1 MIFILIQIF
10 SFYHFLNLIKIFVEQ
25 YYSPKRLIKCQINYL
40 FDKKIK
46 YLVNTIFYL
55 GFILIFYFFQNDF
68 FLLIFLLINY
78 LFIIKI
84 NLKNYHFTRRN
95 LFLLVLSSAFNIIST
110 YFLVYKVNLFVC
122 VIFLII
128 INEFSFYLAFYCL
141 LPIELLIRNHFIKKA
156 HHKVLKNK
164 YIVIGITGSFG
175 KTTTKN
181 FIYSFLKTKY
191 LVSKQ
196 DHNYNTLM
204 GLAKY
209 INNEVKDEDQ
219 ILLVEL
225 GVDEKNTMKNFKKLF
240 SLDFAI
246 VNSIGEMHLSTFKS
260 LENIVQEK
268 LSIRFLLKENGKLFL
283 NQEIENQFA
292 QYLNYP
298 YQTYSLN
305 EIDYQG
311 ECFYKIK
318 YYDQIIQT
326 NLITKFQLQSL
337 VIALKIAKIL
347 NLNDYEILFS
357 LNNIIIPS
365 RRLQIRKK
373 NNLLLIDNSYNANY
387 LGIKE
392 VINNLL
398 FLKKKIIVLT
408 GGLIELGDKYLEYNN
423 LLSYELNKC
432 EKVILI
438 TKNNQHPLIKT
449 IFKNKLILKENI
461 REGYNYINSLDGEY
475 IVLLLAKGSDIYLK

>member
-1 MIFILIQIF
+1 
-10 SFYHFLNLIKIFVEQ
+10 
-25 YYSPKRLIKCQINYL
+25 
-40 FDKKIK
+40 
-46 YLVNTIFYL
+46 
-55 GFILIFYFFQNDF
+55 
-68 FLLIFLLINY
+68 
-78 LFIIKI
+78 
-84 NLKNYHFTRRN
+84 
-95 LFLLVLSSAFNIIST
+95 
-110 YFLVYKVNLFVC
+110 
-122 VIFLII
+122 
-128 INEFSFYLAFYCL
+128 
-141 LPIELLIRNHFIKKA
+141 
-156 HHKVLKNK
+156 
-164 YIVIGITGSFG
+164 
-175 KTTTKN
+175 
-181 FIYSFLKTKY
+181 
-191 LVSKQ
+191 
-196 DHNYNTLM
+196 M